1 MPQPS
6 ETPGIQATGLTTPAA
21 ARAAAERAARD
32 LALVYER
39 TTITPGEAQ
48 AWQTV
53 RFVLGEVAD
62 GDRRV
67 R

>member
-6 ETPGIQATGLTTPAA
+6 VNPAGLTTPAA

-39 TTITPGEAQ
+39 TTITPTEQQ
-48 AWQTV
+48 AWTTV